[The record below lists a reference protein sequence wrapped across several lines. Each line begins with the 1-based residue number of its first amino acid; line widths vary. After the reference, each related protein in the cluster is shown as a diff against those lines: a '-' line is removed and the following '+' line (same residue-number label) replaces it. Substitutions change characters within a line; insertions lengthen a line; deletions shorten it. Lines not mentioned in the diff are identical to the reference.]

1 MDIYRLERDLI
12 EDEGW
17 RSKPYKCTAGHW
29 TIGVGHKMM
38 PHELRGD
45 IGSIEWTSEQVFNA
59 LRQDAHIAVRG
70 CEFIFG
76 RSRFNAMPD
85 ARKRALANMCFQ
97 LGADGL
103 SKFKRMIAAIF
114 DGDWEQAAIE
124 ALDSKWAKRD
134 TPIRAQK
141 VATLLRLGR

>member
-38 PHELRGD
+38 PHELRGGVD
-45 IGSIEWTSEQVFNA
+45 SLEWTSEQVFNA

-70 CEFIFG
+70 CESIFG

-114 DGDWEQAAIE
+114 DEDWEQAAIE
-124 ALDSKWAKRD
+124 ALDSKWAKQD
-134 TPIRAQK
+134 TPRRAQK
-141 VATLLRLGR
+141 VATMLRLGR